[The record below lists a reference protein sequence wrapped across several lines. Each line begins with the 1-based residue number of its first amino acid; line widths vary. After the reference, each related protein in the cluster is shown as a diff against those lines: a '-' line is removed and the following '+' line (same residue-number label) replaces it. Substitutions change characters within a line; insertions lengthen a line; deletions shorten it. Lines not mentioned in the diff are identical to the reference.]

1 MKSTITE
8 EVLKLARASG
18 AVRPRDLEKQGIA
31 REYLY
36 YLHKRGL
43 LERVARGLYVPT
55 DLEPS
60 EHQTIAEVS
69 KRVPEGVVC
78 LLSAL
83 ELHGLGTQLPHQVW
97 LAIGPGKGRP
107 QEPQLPIRIIHFSQ
121 EAFRAGIEEH
131 NIEGIP
137 IKVYSPAKTVA
148 DCFKF
153 RNKIGLD
160 VALEALR
167 ECLRQR
173 RCTTD
178 ELYRYATICRVWKVM
193 RPYLEALT

>member
-1 MKSTITE
+1 MKNTIME
-8 EVLKLARASG
+8 KVLKLAWASG
-18 AVRPRDLEKQGIA
+18 AITSKDLEKRGIG
-31 REYLY
+31 RQHLY

-43 LERVARGLYVPT
+43 LERVARGLYIPKN
-55 DLEPS
+55 LEVA
-60 EHQTIAEVS
+60 EYETVAEVFR
-69 KRVPEGVVC
+69 RVPRGVIC

-83 ELHGLGTQLPHQVW
+83 EFHELGTQLPQQIW
-97 LAIGPGKGRP
+97 LAIGPGKRRP
-107 QEPQLPIRIIHFSQ
+107 NEPRLPIRVVHFS
-121 EAFRAGIEEH
+121 EETFRAGIEEH
-131 NIEGIP
+131 DIGGVRV
-137 IKVYSPAKTVA
+137 KVYSPAKTVA

-173 RCTTD
+173 KCTHD